1 MHLNMGTRDLDTT
14 DALDLNVGRWGN
26 SLAVRLP
33 AELARQLGIAEGS
46 TLHVERN
53 RDNTLT
59 VSARAGKEPFDK
71 ARWLAQARRHLATM
85 PSSPSVMQELRDG
98 ARY

>member
-1 MHLNMGTRDLDTT
+1 MGKRDLVDT

-33 AELARQLGIAEGS
+33 IELARQLGIVEGS

-53 RDNTLT
+53 QDNTLT
-59 VSARAGKEPFDK
+59 VSPRQAKKVFDQAKWQEEARK
-71 ARWLAQARRHLATM
+71 HLATM
-85 PSSPSVMQELRDG
+85 PSSPSVIREMRDS

>member
-1 MHLNMGTRDLDTT
+1 MGKRDLTDTEV
-14 DALDLNVGRWGN
+14 LDLNVGRWGN

-33 AELARQLGIAEGS
+33 IDLARQLGIVEGS

-53 RDNTLT
+53 DDNTLT
-59 VSARAGKEPFDK
+59 VSARQAKKVFDQK
-71 ARWLAQARRHLATM
+71 KWQQQARQHLGTM
-85 PSSPSVMQELRDG
+85 PSSPSVMQEMRDG

>member
-1 MHLNMGTRDLDTT
+1 MGKRDSTDTA
-14 DALDLNVGRWGN
+14 ALDLNVGRWGN

-33 AELARQLGIAEGS
+33 IELARQLGIAEGS

-53 RDNTLT
+53 NDNTLT
-59 VSARAGKEPFDK
+59 ISPRPMKKVFDQ
-71 ARWLAQARRHLATM
+71 AQWLAQARQHLATM
-85 PSSPSVMQELRDG
+85 PSSPSVMREMRDS

>member
-1 MHLNMGTRDLDTT
+1 MGKRDLTGI
-14 DALDLNVGRWGN
+14 DAMDLNVGRWGN

-33 AELARQLGIAEGS
+33 IELARQLGIEEGS

-53 RDNTLT
+53 LDNTLT
-59 VSARAGKEPFDK
+59 VSPRQAKKVFDQAK
-71 ARWLAQARRHLATM
+71 WLQQARQHLATM
-85 PSSPSVMQELRDG
+85 PSSESVIREMRDD